1 MNRLRLFGLITAMV
15 LRWLTAAGQVFPDN
29 VDSASCTAASTSFVW
44 GIEQDWASTE
54 MVSPLVIP
62 LVGDIDGD
70 HVPEIICFTPDE
82 EWSFYGASQVV
93 VYNTQSHQPIH
104 TFTLPGQISTVDAAP
119 YGIVKLPN
127 DHVIFVA
134 VLSSTMC
141 AYDLT
146 AFGTTPLW
154 STTISDDYGSP
165 NVSFADFNSDS
176 YPEIYIGNR
185 IYDAETG
192 ALLISDPSIANSGT
206 ASAHSGWLTSS
217 FAADVV
223 GDSRPDLI
231 LGNEIYE
238 VTITNRNGLTGNSI
252 TLSTSIT
259 PPAGIGG
266 DGHAQVADFNQDGH
280 LDVFVSTS
288 TFTEMTTIP
297 YSIWCY
303 VWDVHNNTVSDA
315 LRIPTRDWRKSIPL
329 IADVNNDG
337 RLEIVIQCPANS
349 GHPVKCYRYNIVNQ
363 FVLLWDL
370 PVDEDSFSNSMTMF
384 DFNNDGENEL
394 LISDQS
400 TVRIVNGSGRS
411 HLTGNDTVPVYTL
424 ASLSFGE
431 CTVMQYPIVAGLDE
445 DGSARIIICG
455 RFGSGHTYQG
465 YLNIF
470 KSAGVPWVSARKVWN
485 QYMYNVTNV
494 NEDLSVPLHLFNNAT
509 AFTDP
514 DNVVRRPFNNFLQQA
529 TTIDRY
535 GRPFSAVP
543 DVAVDSVV
551 SSQSADDSTLAITIS
566 YCNIGYNTLSAPY
579 PITVLANEYG
589 GEALCT
595 IMVTDD
601 LPMDSCTQATI
612 VQYISDPCD
621 FSGIDHLVVAVNCA
635 GEGIAQNGGLPPE
648 CDTTN
653 NTASVEFSLTIPFY
667 HIEQHACESY
677 VWNGQLYEESGEYSQ
692 TFISSGGCD
701 SVVVL
706 HLTIHH
712 AVAELVEATVCKSDL
727 PYRWNGVTFTED
739 GTQTAVLQSSY
750 GCDSIVTMTLHSVDN
765 DLEVTLLTDDL
776 CEDFEAELLA
786 ESNLPN
792 YLWSTGETTPQIT
805 VYQSGIYWITASDGL
820 CVATDRIAVKSCDC
834 HLYLPTAITPTDPDG
849 INDYFYVPQRSDRQ
863 IQALE
868 IVIYN
873 RWGEMVYRSEDKH
886 FRWRGDVNGKII
898 ANATYAYVIRWTN
911 NSGKECM
918 VTGSITVL

>member
-15 LRWLTAAGQVFPDN
+15 LRWMTAAGQVFPDN
-29 VDSASCTAASTSFVW
+29 VDSASCTVASTGFVW

-70 HVPEIICFTPDE
+70 HVPEIICFAPNE
-82 EWSFYGASQVV
+82 YYGFYGAAQVV
-93 VYNTQSHQPIH
+93 VYNTQSHQLIH
-104 TFTLPGQISTVDAAP
+104 TFTLPGPISTEHAAP

-134 VLSSTMC
+134 VLQDVTMH

-146 AFGTTPLW
+146 TLGTTPLW
-154 STTISDDYGSP
+154 STTITDDDYTAP

-176 YPEIYIGNR
+176 YPEIYIGNK

-192 ALLISDPSIANSGT
+192 TLLISDPSISNSG
-206 ASAHSGWLTSS
+206 ASNAHAYLQSP
-217 FAADVV
+217 FVADVV

-252 TLSTSIT
+252 TLSRSIT
-259 PPAGIGG
+259 PPAGIMVA
-266 DGHAQVADFNQDGH
+266 DGHTQVADFNLDGH
-280 LDVFVSTS
+280 LDVFVSTL
-288 TFTEMTTIP
+288 P
-297 YSIWCY
+297 LNAGCY
-303 VWDVHNNTVSDA
+303 VWDVYNNTVSDV
-315 LRIPTRDWRKSIPL
+315 LLIPVNTLSFLRKSIPL
-329 IADVNNDG
+329 IADVDNDDQ
-337 RLEIVIQCPANS
+337 LEIVIQSSANS
-349 GHPVKCYRYNIVNQ
+349 GYPVKCYKYDIANHC
-363 FVLLWDL
+363 FVLMWDF

-465 YLNIF
+465 YLNVF

-535 GRPFSAVP
+535 GRPFSTVA
-543 DVAVDSVV
+543 DVAVDSVI
-551 SSQSADDSTLAITIS
+551 SLQTADDNTLAITIS
-566 YCNIGYNTLSAPY
+566 YCNTGYNTLTAPY
-579 PITVLANEYG
+579 PITVFSNGYG
-589 GEALCT
+589 NDPLCT
-595 IMVTDD
+595 VMVTED
-601 LPMDSCTQATI
+601 LPVDSCTQTVI
-612 VQYISDPCD
+612 WLPITDTC
-621 FSGIDHLVVAVNCA
+621 HLAGTHHFVVAVNCA

-653 NTASVEFSLTIPFY
+653 NTATVGFSLDIPAH
-667 HIEQHACESY
+667 HIEQTACDSY
-677 VWNGQLYEESGEYSQ
+677 VWNGQRYEESGDYSQ
-692 TFISSGGCD
+692 TLTSSAGCD
-701 SVVVL
+701 SVVIL

-712 AVAELVEATVCKSDL
+712 AVAELVEATVCNSDL

-739 GTQTAVLQSSY
+739 GTQTAVLQTSH
-750 GCDSIVTMTLHSVDN
+750 GCDSIVTMTLHVRGN
-765 DLEVTLLTDDL
+765 DLKVTLLTDDL

-805 VYQSGIYWITASDGL
+805 VYQSGIYWVTASDGL

-834 HLYLPTAITPTDPDG
+834 QLYLPNAITPTDPDG

-863 IQALE
+863 IQAFE

>member
-15 LRWLTAAGQVFPDN
+15 LRWMTAAGQVFPDN
-29 VDSASCTAASTSFVW
+29 VDSASCTVASTGFVW

-70 HVPEIICFTPDE
+70 HVPEIICFAPNE
-82 EWSFYGASQVV
+82 YYGFYGAAQVV
-93 VYNTQSHQPIH
+93 VYNTQSHQLIH
-104 TFTLPGQISTVDAAP
+104 TFTLPGPISTEHAAP

-134 VLSSTMC
+134 VLQDVTMH

-146 AFGTTPLW
+146 TLGTTPLW
-154 STTISDDYGSP
+154 STTITDDDYTAP

-176 YPEIYIGNR
+176 YPEIYIGNK

-192 ALLISDPSIANSGT
+192 TLLISDPSISNSG
-206 ASAHSGWLTSS
+206 ASNAHAYLQSP
-217 FAADVV
+217 FVADVV

-238 VTITNRNGLTGNSI
+238 VTITNRHGLIGNSI
-252 TLSTSIT
+252 TLSRSIT
-259 PPAGIGG
+259 PPAGIMVA
-266 DGHAQVADFNQDGH
+266 DGHTQVADFNLDGH
-280 LDVFVSTS
+280 LDVFVSTL
-288 TFTEMTTIP
+288 P
-297 YSIWCY
+297 LNAGCY
-303 VWDVHNNTVSDA
+303 VWDVYNNTVSDV
-315 LRIPTRDWRKSIPL
+315 LLIPVNTLSFLRKSIPL
-329 IADVNNDG
+329 IADVDNDDQ
-337 RLEIVIQCPANS
+337 LEIVIQSSANS
-349 GHPVKCYRYNIVNQ
+349 GYPVKCYKYDIANHC
-363 FVLLWDL
+363 FVLMWDF

-465 YLNIF
+465 YLNVF

-535 GRPFSAVP
+535 GRPFSTVA
-543 DVAVDSVV
+543 DVAVDSVI
-551 SSQSADDSTLAITIS
+551 SLQTADDNTLAITIS
-566 YCNIGYNTLSAPY
+566 YCNTGYNTLTAPY
-579 PITVLANEYG
+579 PITVFSNGYG
-589 GEALCT
+589 NDPLCT
-595 IMVTDD
+595 VMVTED
-601 LPMDSCTQATI
+601 LPVDSCTQTVI
-612 VQYISDPCD
+612 WLPITDTC
-621 FSGIDHLVVAVNCA
+621 HLAGTHHFVVAVNCA

-653 NTASVEFSLTIPFY
+653 NTATVGFSLDIPAH
-667 HIEQHACESY
+667 HIEQTACDSY
-677 VWNGQLYEESGEYSQ
+677 VWNGQRYEESGDYSQ
-692 TFISSGGCD
+692 TLTSSAGCD
-701 SVVVL
+701 SVVIL

-712 AVAELVEATVCKSDL
+712 AVAELVEATVCNSDL

-739 GTQTAVLQSSY
+739 GTQTAVLQPSH
-750 GCDSIVTMTLHSVDN
+750 GCDSIVTMTLHVRGN
-765 DLEVTLLTDDL
+765 DLKVTLLTDDL

-805 VYQSGIYWITASDGL
+805 VYQSGIYWVTASDGL

-834 HLYLPTAITPTDPDG
+834 QLYLPNAITPTDPDG

-863 IQALE
+863 IQAFE

>member
-15 LRWLTAAGQVFPDN
+15 LRWMTAAGQVFPDN
-29 VDSASCTAASTSFVW
+29 VDSVTCTAASTGFVW
-44 GIEQDWASTE
+44 GIEQDWASAE

-70 HVPEIICFTPDE
+70 HVPEIICFTPNE
-82 EWSFYGASQVV
+82 EWSFYGANQVV

-104 TFTLPGQISTVDAAP
+104 TFTLSSPISTVHAAP

-134 VLSSTMC
+134 ALENNTMH

-154 STTISDDYGSP
+154 STTTADDYTAP
-165 NVSFADFNSDS
+165 NVGFADFNSDS
-176 YPEIYIGNR
+176 YPEIYIGNK

-192 ALLISDPSIANSGT
+192 TLLISDLSIANSG
-206 ASAHSGWLTSS
+206 ASNAHAYLQSP
-217 FAADVV
+217 FVADVV

-238 VTITNRNGLTGNSI
+238 VTITNRHGLIGNSI
-252 TLSTSIT
+252 TLSRSIT
-259 PPAGIGG
+259 PPAGIMVA
-266 DGHAQVADFNQDGH
+266 DGHTQVADFNLDGH
-280 LDVFVSTS
+280 LDVFVSTL
-288 TFTEMTTIP
+288 P
-297 YSIWCY
+297 RDVGCY
-303 VWDVHNNTVSDA
+303 VWDVHNNTVSDV
-315 LRIPTRDWRKSIPL
+315 LLIPVNTFSFLGKSIPL
-329 IADVNNDG
+329 IADVDNDDQ
-337 RLEIVIQCPANS
+337 LEIVIQCSANS
-349 GHPVKCYRYNIVNQ
+349 GYPVKCYKYDIANHS
-363 FVLLWDL
+363 FVLMWDF
-370 PVDEDSFSNSMTMF
+370 PVDEDSFSNAMTMF

-445 DGSARIIICG
+445 DRSARIVICG

-470 KSAGVPWVSARKVWN
+470 KSAGMPWASARKVWN
-485 QYMYNVTNV
+485 QYMYNATNI
-494 NEDLSVPLHLFNNAT
+494 NEDLTVPQHLFNNAT

-529 TTIDRY
+529 TTIDQY
-535 GRPFSAVP
+535 GRPFSTVA
-543 DVAVDSVV
+543 DVAVDSVI
-551 SSQSADDSTLAITIS
+551 SLQTADDNTLAITIS
-566 YCNIGYNTLSAPY
+566 YCNTGYNTLTAPY
-579 PITVLANEYG
+579 PITVFSNGYG
-589 GEALCT
+589 NDPLCT
-595 IMVTDD
+595 VMVTED
-601 LPMDSCTQATI
+601 LPVDSCTQTVI
-612 VQYISDPCD
+612 WLPITDTC
-621 FSGIDHLVVAVNCA
+621 HLAGTHHFVVAVNCA

-653 NTASVEFSLTIPFY
+653 NTATVGFSLDIPAH
-667 HIEQHACESY
+667 HIEQTACDSY
-677 VWNGQLYEESGEYSQ
+677 VWNGQRYEESGDYSQ
-692 TFISSGGCD
+692 TLTSSAGCD
-701 SVVVL
+701 SVVIL

-712 AVAELVEATVCKSDL
+712 AAAELVEATVCNSDL

-739 GTQTAVLQSSY
+739 GTQTAVLQTSH

-805 VYQSGIYWITASDGL
+805 VYQSGIYWVTASDGL

-834 HLYLPTAITPTDPDG
+834 QLYLPNTITPTDPDG

-873 RWGEMVYRSEDKH
+873 RWGEMVYRSEDKN
-886 FRWRGDVNGKII
+886 FQWNGNVNGKIMTGT
-898 ANATYAYVIRWTN
+898 TYSYVIRWTN